1 MFVRGTIG
9 GYNMIWIVLGMSLIL
24 VGFIGIYYLIFKFDR
39 KKLDVNY
46 IDTPSFDGIF
56 SILLF
61 FIVIILIALFH
72 EKLPNWF
79 IRSVLLIVCLLPILL
94 GVFLIIDE
102 ISGITDAIS

>member
-1 MFVRGTIG
+1 
-9 GYNMIWIVLGMSLIL
+9 MIWIFIGIGLIL
-24 VGFIGIYYLIFKFDR
+24 VGFIGIYFLLFKFDR
-39 KKLDVNY
+39 KKLDVNQ
-46 IDTPSFDGIF
+46 IDTPSFDGVF

-79 IRSVLLIVCLLPILL
+79 IRVFLFIVCLLSILL

-102 ISGITDAIS
+102 ISEITVAIS